1 MAISSISS
9 GSTAHRTSALNKKNS
24 LQQRSSDFSSLASAL
39 STNNLASA
47 QNAFSALQKDAQS
60 IPATQGSSQATAQ
73 SLQQVQSD
81 ARALAAS
88 LTSGNVGAA
97 QKAFATLQQDST
109 KAHLHGHHH
118 GGGGARVA
126 GSANGLSGSQ
136 SSELLATQ
144 AIGSV
149 GSTLNVTA

>member
-39 STNNLASA
+39 STNNLSSA

-60 IPATQGSSQATAQ
+60 IPATQGSSQATTQ

-88 LTSGNVGAA
+88 LASGNVGAA
-97 QKAFATLQQDST
+97 QKAFATLKQDST
-109 KAHLHGHHH
+109 KAHLHAHHH
-118 GGGGARVA
+118 GSGAHAA
-126 GSANGLSGSQ
+126 GSASDPNAAA

>member
-9 GSTAHRTSALNKKNS
+9 GSTAQRAPGLNKKNS
-24 LQQRSSDFSSLASAL
+24 LQQRSTDFSCLASAL
-39 STNNLASA
+39 GSNNLTSA

-60 IPATQGSSQATAQ
+60 IPATQASSQATAQ

-88 LTSGNVGAA
+88 LTSGNVGGA
-97 QKAFATLQQDST
+97 QKAFANLKQDSA

-118 GGGGARVA
+118 GGGVNNL
-126 GSANGLSGSQ
+126 SAAA

>member
-1 MAISSISS
+1 MAISGIFS
-9 GSTAHRTSALNKKNS
+9 GSTAHGASVLNKNNS

-39 STNNLASA
+39 GSNNLTSA

-60 IPATQGSSQATAQ
+60 IPATQGSSQVTAQ

-97 QKAFATLQQDST
+97 QKAFANLKQYST

-118 GGGGARVA
+118 GGGASNL
-126 GSANGLSGSQ
+126 SAAA

-149 GSTLNVTA
+149 GSTLNLTA